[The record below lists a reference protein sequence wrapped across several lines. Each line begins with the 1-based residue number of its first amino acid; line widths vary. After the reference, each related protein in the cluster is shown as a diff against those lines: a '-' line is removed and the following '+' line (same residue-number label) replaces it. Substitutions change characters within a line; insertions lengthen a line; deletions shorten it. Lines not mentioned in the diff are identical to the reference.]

1 MVRLLLTAIAAG
13 LLAGLIM
20 TIVQQW
26 KVVPLII
33 EAESYEAVTGHS
45 HDENSTVETASAG
58 HDDHEH
64 GHILFG
70 LSRFGGTLLANLV
83 TGAGYGL
90 LLGGVI
96 AVAGVQ
102 ISVQMGLLV
111 GALAWLAVQLLPA
124 LGLPPELPGFPTG
137 DLQARQIW
145 WVATVVLSATGLALI
160 AVRGDR
166 LSVAVGLVLIAAPH
180 LYGAPVPATDESPL
194 PATLAADYVV
204 ASLVSTLVFWLVLGW
219 ALAMIDALA
228 RKRLS

>member
-33 EAESYEAVTGHS
+33 EAERYETVAGHS
-45 HDENSTVETASAG
+45 HGDEATGEVASAD

-64 GHILFG
+64 GGVLFG
-70 LSRFGGTLLANLV
+70 MSRFGGTLLANLV

-96 AVAGVQ
+96 AVVGAQ
-102 ISVQMGLLV
+102 IGLQTGLLV

-145 WVATVVLSATGLALI
+145 WVATVIVSAIALALI
-160 AVRGDR
+160 AVRGGR
-166 LSVAVGLVLIAAPH
+166 LSVAVGLVLIALPH
-180 LYGAPVPATDESPL
+180 LYGAPVPETDESPL

-219 ALAMIDALA
+219 ALAMIDGLA
-228 RKRLS
+228 RKRLA